1 MTEFDEDFMTKAQV
15 DGVKELVDLTRNG
28 YQVLFSSTLYGTRV
42 YKLHHSRNGRTL
54 IVGIGRYIYT
64 IKEGE
69 KILKRVIY
77 DEDGTIIK
85 PETEL
90 SVPN

>member
-54 IVGIGRYIYT
+54 MVGIGRYIYT

-77 DEDGTIIK
+77 DEDGAIIK
-85 PETEL
+85 PEIEL

>member
-28 YQVLFSSTLYGTRV
+28 YQVLFSSTLYGTRI

-54 IVGIGRYIYT
+54 MVGIGRYIYT

-85 PETEL
+85 PEIKL

>member
-1 MTEFDEDFMTKAQV
+1 MTEFDEGFMTKAQV

-28 YQVLFSSTLYGTRV
+28 YQVLFSSTLYGTRI

-54 IVGIGRYIYT
+54 MVGIGRYIYT

-77 DEDGTIIK
+77 DEDGTIIQ
-85 PETEL
+85 PEIEL

>member
-54 IVGIGRYIYT
+54 MVGIGRYIYT

-69 KILKRVIY
+69 RILKRVIY

>member
-54 IVGIGRYIYT
+54 MVGIGRYIYT

-77 DEDGTIIK
+77 DEDGTIIQ
-85 PETEL
+85 PEIKL

>member
-15 DGVKELVDLTRNG
+15 DGVKELVDLKRNG
-28 YQVLFSSTLYGTRV
+28 YRVLFSSTLYGTRI

-54 IVGIGRYIYT
+54 MVGIGRYIYT

-77 DEDGTIIK
+77 DDNDNIIQPGIK
-85 PETEL
+85 L

>member
-28 YQVLFSSTLYGTRV
+28 YRVLFSSELYGTRI

-54 IVGIGRYIYT
+54 MVGIGRYIFT

-69 KILKRVIY
+69 RILKRVIY
-77 DEDGTIIK
+77 DEDGTIIQ
-85 PETEL
+85 PEIKL

>member
-1 MTEFDEDFMTKAQV
+1 MTQFDEDFMTKAQV

-28 YQVLFSSTLYGTRV
+28 YRVLFSSTLYGTRI

-54 IVGIGRYIYT
+54 MLGIGRYIYT
-64 IKEGE
+64 IKEGD
-69 KILKRVIY
+69 KVLKRVIY
-77 DEDGTIIK
+77 DDNDNIIQ
-85 PETEL
+85 PEIEL

>member
-1 MTEFDEDFMTKAQV
+1 MTELDEDFMTKAQV
-15 DGVKELVDLTRNG
+15 DGIKELVDLTRNG
-28 YQVLFSSTLYGTRV
+28 YQVLFSSTLSGTRV

-54 IVGIGRYIYT
+54 MVGIGRYIYT

-77 DEDGTIIK
+77 DDNDNIIQ
-85 PETEL
+85 PEIKL

>member
-1 MTEFDEDFMTKAQV
+1 MTPFDEDFMTKAQV
-15 DGVKELVDLTRNG
+15 DGVKELIDLCHNG
-28 YQVLFSSTLYGTRV
+28 YQVLFSSMLYGTRI

-54 IVGIGRYIYT
+54 MVGIGRYIYT

-77 DEDGTIIK
+77 DEDGSIVQPEIK
-85 PETEL
+85 L

>member
-54 IVGIGRYIYT
+54 MIGIGRYIYT

-69 KILKRVIY
+69 RILKRVIY

-85 PETEL
+85 PESEL

>member
-1 MTEFDEDFMTKAQV
+1 M
-15 DGVKELVDLTRNG
+15 
-28 YQVLFSSTLYGTRV
+28 
-42 YKLHHSRNGRTL
+42 
-54 IVGIGRYIYT
+54 VGIGRYIYT

-77 DEDGTIIK
+77 DDNDNIIQ
-85 PETEL
+85 PEIKL

>member
-54 IVGIGRYIYT
+54 MVGIGRYIYT

-69 KILKRVIY
+69 KILKRMIY
-77 DEDGTIIK
+77 DDNDNIIK
-85 PETEL
+85 PEIEL

>member
-28 YQVLFSSTLYGTRV
+28 YRVLFSSEVYGTRI

-54 IVGIGRYIYT
+54 MVGIGRYIFT

-69 KILKRVIY
+69 RILKRVIY
-77 DEDGTIIK
+77 DEDGTIIQ
-85 PETEL
+85 PEIKL